1 MKAQLLLAALP
12 ALFLLAFG
20 ESASGKGTGPVQ
32 LWQEWYLITQ
42 NGEAVGYFEETAER
56 RPADKQYAITQK
68 WVERSGSSAA
78 TGIQPD
84 GIAETYIG
92 SVSEEARLKPV
103 AFFVERKSA
112 SEEKSYKTDARV
124 KNKKIEITF
133 KPASAAMAKST
144 EMATLSPDM
153 YLSSFVPMAIARNF
167 KEKKT
172 AVPFTALVE
181 DGGNMNVE
189 IKKGTVEITGEEKK
203 IGGDSCRGARIH
215 FAGKAQN
222 WWITKEG
229 KTCLVDFPDS
239 GVKMARSTE
248 AEARKALGRK

>member
-1 MKAQLLLAALP
+1 MKALLLLAALP
-12 ALFLLAFG
+12 LAA
-20 ESASGKGTGPVQ
+20 SAANAKAPVQ

-56 RPADKQYAITQK
+56 RPADKQFAITQK
-68 WVERSGSSAA
+68 WVEKA
-78 TGIQPD
+78 D
-84 GIAETYIG
+84 GLAETYIG

-103 AFFVERKSA
+103 AFFVERKGA
-112 SEEKSYKTDARV
+112 SDEKSYKTDARV

-144 EMATLSPDM
+144 EMAALSPDM

-203 IGGDSCRGARIH
+203 IGGDTCRGARIH
-215 FAGKAQN
+215 FAGKAQS
-222 WWITKEG
+222 WWITREG

-239 GVKMARSTE
+239 GVKMARSSE
-248 AEARKALGRK
+248 AEAKKALGRK